1 MVLTVYTSRI
11 QHNIYTYT
19 GKPGTKTVIAAKEH
33 DDSILVKEIQ
43 QNDDGREST
52 EVDSAVVS
60 PVIKYLPDDGPC
72 TAETCRKLKDTCKY
86 TDILECFN
94 HF

>member
-1 MVLTVYTSRI
+1 MILIHIIHYS
-11 QHNIYTYT
+11 
-19 GKPGTKTVIAAKEH
+19 VIAAKEYN
-33 DDSILVKEIQ
+33 DSIVVNEIQQ
-43 QNDDGREST
+43 QNDDMPDST

-60 PVIKYLPDDGPC
+60 PVIKHLPDDGSC
-72 TAETCRKLKDTCKY
+72 VAETCRKLKDACKY

>member
-1 MVLTVYTSRI
+1 
-11 QHNIYTYT
+11 
-19 GKPGTKTVIAAKEH
+19 VIATKEYYER
-33 DDSILVKEIQ
+33 ILVKEIQ
-43 QNDDGREST
+43 QQNDVPEST

-60 PVIKYLPDDGPC
+60 PINKHLLDDDPC
-72 TAETCRKLKDTCKY
+72 GAETCRKLKDACKY